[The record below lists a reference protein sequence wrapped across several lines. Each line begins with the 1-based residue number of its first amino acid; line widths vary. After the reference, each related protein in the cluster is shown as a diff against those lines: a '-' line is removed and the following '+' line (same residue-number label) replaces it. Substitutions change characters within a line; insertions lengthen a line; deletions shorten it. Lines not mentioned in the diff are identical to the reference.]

1 MHIPYVRKT
10 KENRRSRWITDDGFR
25 LLRCLPVE
33 INAHRF
39 RHHVEQSL
47 KRDRRTANG
56 RRFTMKLRRVRR
68 QRREQA

>member
-10 KENRRSRWITDDGFR
+10 KEPRRKRWTTDDGFR
-25 LLRCLPVE
+25 VLRCLPVE

-47 KRDRRTANG
+47 KRDRRTASG
-56 RRFTMKLRRVRR
+56 RRFAMKLRRLRR
-68 QRREQA
+68 QAQAR